1 MKATR
6 VRVFSLPLC
15 PARIA
20 ECPDPAEN
28 RAWLG
33 GGALLGIVVCSAL
46 SVMSIRDKSVEGQ
59 CKGCAGRAAGLLL
72 DWSSKSLPFVSAGD
86 PVSIQFKV
94 TTSAMQVSLCCF
106 AHWCTPHV
114 AHRHFPMRR
123 TQLNAMA
130 LGLEIQW
137 PEPLLGLLGAQNAIV
152 GAGTSLVSL
161 YMSCALR
168 ENGKSIVFL
177 KVCFSHRVLALRAR
191 LLML

>member
-15 PARIA
+15 PARVA

-59 CKGCAGRAAGLLL
+59 CKGLLL
-72 DWSSKSLPFVSAGD
+72 DRSSKSLPFVSAGD
-86 PVSIQFKV
+86 PVSILLKV

-161 YMSCALR
+161 SCALR